1 MRARYALREKQMT
14 NESAKKL
21 ADEALE
27 KLAAALEQGHSE
39 TLRAYLAVMG
49 KFHQYSWGNALLIA
63 SQRPNATRVA
73 GFHTWRKLGRHVRKG
88 ERGIM
93 ILAPVV
99 VRKRVESEDEEDE
112 QTRVFGFRAAYVFDQ
127 SQTEG
132 NPLPEFACIQGDP
145 QHYSERLKNAI
156 AAAGISITYS
166 ADIAP
171 AHGLS
176 RGGAIAL
183 LPGLPAAEEFSV
195 LIHEFAH
202 ERLHKGE
209 RRTQT
214 SKTVRETEAEAVA
227 FVVTSSI
234 GLQTSTAAADYIQ
247 LYNGDK
253 NTLAESLTFIQFTAT
268 EILRAVA
275 PGELA
280 LNWPQ
285 QTGQENSNDYRTC
298 STRIRLAIQ
307 PSALA
312 SCCHTRHSP

>member
-1 MRARYALREKQMT
+1 
-14 NESAKKL
+14 
-21 ADEALE
+21 
-27 KLAAALEQGHSE
+27 
-39 TLRAYLAVMG
+39 
-49 KFHQYSWGNALLIA
+49 
-63 SQRPNATRVA
+63 
-73 GFHTWRKLGRHVRKG
+73 
-88 ERGIM
+88 M

-132 NPLPEFACIQGDP
+132 NPLPEFASIQGDP

-176 RGGAIAL
+176 RGGAIEL

-195 LIHEFAH
+195 LVHEFAH

-209 RRTQT
+209 RRAQT
-214 SKTVRETEAEAVA
+214 SKTIRETEAEAVA

-253 NTLAESLTFIQFTAT
+253 NTLAESLSFIQSTAT

-280 LNWPQ
+280 VN
-285 QTGQENSNDYRTC
+285 
-298 STRIRLAIQ
+298 
-307 PSALA
+307 
-312 SCCHTRHSP
+312 